1 MSALYL
7 LVAIAS
13 RSRMPDFASVYKE
26 QNVSVNLVTL
36 GHGTANSELLNIFGL
51 ENSEKAVCFAV
62 VTEETW
68 TAVKKSLESEVRID
82 VPGTGIAFTVPLS
95 SIGGKRELMFL
106 TNGQNYV
113 KGDESR
119 LKDTVHEL
127 LVVIA
132 NQGCNDLVMNAARQ
146 SGAAGG
152 TVIHAKGTGME
163 QAEKFL
169 GISLA
174 SEKDIIF
181 IVTRASQKN
190 AIMQSIMRQAGMETR
205 AKSIVFS
212 LPVTSTAGL
221 RLLEDEQV

>member
-26 QNVSVNLVTL
+26 QNVSVNLGTL

-62 VTEETW
+62 VTEENW

-106 TNGQNYV
+106 TNGQNYWI
-113 KGDESR
+113 K
-119 LKDTVHEL
+119 T
-127 LVVIA
+127 
-132 NQGCNDLVMNAARQ
+132 
-146 SGAAGG
+146 
-152 TVIHAKGTGME
+152 
-163 QAEKFL
+163 
-169 GISLA
+169 
-174 SEKDIIF
+174 
-181 IVTRASQKN
+181 QKN
-190 AIMQSIMRQAGMETR
+190 L
-205 AKSIVFS
+205 KN
-212 LPVTSTAGL
+212 
-221 RLLEDEQV
+221 